1 MRHYRKE
8 SPILTLTRVF
18 AALLCFVS
26 LPAFAQTISGV
37 VSGIVVDA
45 TGAPIPGASVTLV
58 NSGTGSRRPATTE
71 ANGGFVFPSIE
82 PGIYSVIV
90 DALGFKRFEKT
101 QLQVTAAERVS
112 AGTIQLQVGAHT
124 ESVTVSGEAT
134 PVETT
139 SNERSAMLNDQQMNM
154 LMARGRDYTSL
165 LKTLPGVVIS
175 GDPTAL
181 AQQNG
186 PDATN
191 GVRGWLVTMT
201 VDGMVGNDPS
211 STNASFT
218 PVSMDAVSEV
228 KVLLTNYQAEYGRSA
243 GAIINAVSKSGT
255 SAFHGTLYDYLRN
268 EDLNANEF
276 FANRNG
282 VKRPLYRYN
291 VGGYTFGGPFEIPGK
306 FTRWK
311 NKLFFFF
318 GQEFSNLTQPGSLQQ
333 VTTPSVLE
341 RQGDFSQTVDVSG
354 KLIPITDPLS
364 HAPFPGNV
372 VPQSRID
379 FNGQKLLQ
387 VFPLP
392 NITNRAITRG
402 NYNYNFLESLPG
414 TRRFDTYRGDYN
426 PTDKLRLYYRE
437 SIFRRH
443 DTGYATAASGPAWG
457 LVKDF
462 DKYDTETGLLHSTY
476 TATSTLVN
484 EASFGYYHFQEPAGP
499 ESTAAANVINRQQL
513 GMTLGQ
519 YYPQFNQY
527 DIVPSMSFGS
537 GTITNPANIS
547 FDIRWPKLGM
557 TTVFNGNENLTKIR
571 GSHQIKA
578 GFFGERD
585 RMFKGFRGTNQGSFD
600 FSRNVNDPNDT
611 NYAYSNTILGY
622 FNSYTESSSR
632 PESDMRSTLL
642 ESYIQD
648 SWRATSRF
656 TLEYGLRFG
665 VYTPLWAPNLQAS
678 SFEPGSFDPSKAP
691 VLFQPALNPQGVR
704 SALNPL
710 TGQYGPAVEIGAIVP
725 NSGSLSNGMVIY
737 GSSGVPKGFVNNL
750 SPTVA
755 PRFGFAWDVFGDGKT
770 AIRGGFGIFYSPI
783 IPGTD
788 IGSSGT
794 YAFQSNPPFQY
805 NPIQY
810 YGSLSTFLSNQG
822 VIFPSTTVCGVIPTK
837 VNQTTYNF
845 SLGIQRDI
853 GFNTVLDV
861 AYVGALGRHLLQ
873 SVNLDTIPYGAQF
886 KNIDPTTGTALADNF
901 DKPYIGYSTINEYEA
916 NGNSSY
922 HSLQVQANRRFS
934 KGLQFGAVWTWS
946 KFMDET
952 DNDQQTISLY
962 VNPAVWNYGKS
973 LGFDHTHTVTINFL
987 YDLPRASRLWNAA
1000 VVRWAFDSWE
1010 VSGVTTFRSGSPL
1023 GISYSL
1029 INGANVTGG
1038 GDGSRVVVLANP
1050 VLPAGQQTIYQY
1062 FNTGAFGAPVV
1073 GTIGNAPKNVFVG
1086 PGVNNWDLSIFK
1098 NFQIKDRAKFQ
1109 FRWEFY
1115 NAFNHPSF
1123 SGVNTSASFS
1133 APGSTAQL
1141 NGQFGQITST
1151 NGLPR
1156 VMQGSLRFT
1165 F

>member
-1 MRHYRKE
+1 M
-8 SPILTLTRVF
+8 LL
-18 AALLCFVS
+18 AALVS
-26 LPAFAQTISGV
+26 LFAPAVLAQTITGV
-37 VSGIVVDA
+37 VSGIVVDD
-45 TGAPIPGASVTLV
+45 TGAAIPGASVTLV
-58 NSGTGSRRPATTE
+58 NSGRGLRRPAATD
-71 ANGGFVFPSIE
+71 ASGGFVFPSVE
-82 PGIYSVIV
+82 PGTYSVTV
-90 DALGFKRFEKT
+90 DAQGFKRFEKT
-101 QLQVTAAERVS
+101 QIQVTAAERVS
-112 AGTIQLQVGAHT
+112 AGTIQLEVGAHT
-124 ESVTVSGEAT
+124 ESVTVSGAAT

-154 LMARGRDYTSL
+154 LMARGRDYTAL

-291 VGGYTFGGPFEIPGK
+291 VAGYTFGGPFEIPGK

-311 NKLFFFF
+311 DKLFFFF

-333 VTTPSVLE
+333 VTTPTALE
-341 RQGDFSQTVDVSG
+341 RQGDFSQTLNVSG
-354 KLIPITDPLS
+354 QLVSVTDPLT

-372 VPQSRID
+372 VPQSRLD

-392 NITNRAITRG
+392 NITNRAITKG

-443 DTGYATAASGPAWG
+443 DTGYATAASGPSWG
-457 LVKDF
+457 LVKDY

-476 TATSTLVN
+476 TVTSTLVN

-499 ESTAAANVINRQQL
+499 LSTAAASVINRQQL

-527 DIVPSMSFGS
+527 GIIPSMSFGS
-537 GTITNPANIS
+537 GTITSPANVS

-557 TTVFNGNENLTKIR
+557 TTVFNGNEGLTKIW

-578 GFFGERD
+578 GFFWERD

-600 FSRNVNDPNDT
+600 FSRNVNNPNDT
-611 NYAYSNTILGY
+611 NYAYSNAILGY

-632 PESDMRSTLL
+632 PESDMRSALA

-648 SWRATSRF
+648 SWRVTNRL
-656 TLEYGLRFG
+656 TLEYGLRVG
-665 VYTPLWAPNLQAS
+665 AYTPLWAPNLQAA
-678 SFEPGSFDPSKAP
+678 SFSPGRFNASQAP
-691 VLFQPALNPQGVR
+691 VLFQPAFNPQGVR

-710 TGQYGPAVEIGAIVP
+710 TGQFFPAVEIGAIVP
-725 NSGSLSNGMVIY
+725 NSGNQTNGMLIY
-737 GSSGVPKGFVNNL
+737 GTPGVPKGFVNNV
-750 SPTVA
+750 SPTLA
-755 PRFGFAWDVFGDGKT
+755 PRFGFAYDVFGNGRT
-770 AIRGGFGIFYSPI
+770 AIRGGFGMFYSPI

-822 VIFPSTTVCGVIPTK
+822 VIFPSATVCGIIPTK

-853 GFNTVLDV
+853 GFKTVLDV

-901 DKPYIGYSTINEYEA
+901 DKPYLGYSTINEYEA

-987 YDLPRASRLWNAA
+987 YDLPGPSKLWNVRA
-1000 VVRWAFDSWE
+1000 VRWAFDSWE
-1010 VSGVTTFRSGSPL
+1010 VSGVTTFRSGSPM
-1023 GISYSL
+1023 GIGYSL

-1038 GDGSRVVVLANP
+1038 GDGSRVVVGSNP
-1050 VLPAGQQTIYQY
+1050 VLPAGQRTIYQY
-1062 FNTGAFGAPVV
+1062 FNTNAFAAPVV
-1073 GTIGNAPKNVFVG
+1073 GTIGNASKNVFVG

-1098 NFQIKDRAKFQ
+1098 NFPIKDKAKFQ
-1109 FRWEFY
+1109 FRWELY

-1133 APGSTAQL
+1133 APGSTTQL
-1141 NGQFGQITST
+1141 NGQFGQVTST

>member
-1 MRHYRKE
+1 MRFYRERSKLVTFA
-8 SPILTLTRVF
+8 SLL
-18 AALLCFVS
+18 AALVCFASRPV
-26 LPAFAQTISGV
+26 FAQTITGV
-37 VSGIVVDA
+37 VSGTVVDG
-45 TGAPIPGASVTLV
+45 TGAAVPGASVTLV
-58 NSGTGSRRPATTE
+58 NSGTGLRQSATTE
-71 ANGGFVFPSIE
+71 ATGGFVFLSVQPAT
-82 PGIYSVIV
+82 YSVIV
-90 DALGFKRFEKT
+90 EALGFKRLEKT

-112 AGTIQLQVGAHT
+112 AGTMQLEVGALT
-124 ESVTVSGEAT
+124 DSVTVSGQET
-134 PVETT
+134 PVQTT
-139 SNERSAMLNDQQMNM
+139 SNERSAMINEEQMNM
-154 LMARGRDYTSL
+154 LMARARDFTVL
-165 LKTLPGVVIS
+165 LKTLPGVVPIT
-175 GDPTAL
+175 DPATL
-181 AQQNG
+181 QQQNG
-186 PDATN
+186 PNAVN
-191 GVRGWLVTMT
+191 GVRGWLTT
-201 VDGMVGNDPS
+201 QTTDGMVGNDPS
-211 STNASFT
+211 STNGSFT
-218 PVSMDAVSEV
+218 PVSMDAVAEV

-243 GAIINAVSKSGT
+243 GAIINAITKSGT

-268 EDLNANEF
+268 EDLNSNEF
-276 FANRNG
+276 FANKTG
-282 VKRPLYRYN
+282 KARPLYRYN
-291 VGGYTFGGPFEIPGK
+291 VAGYTFGGPFAIPGK

-311 NKLFFFF
+311 DKLFFFF
-318 GQEFSNLTQPGSLQQ
+318 GQEFSNSTQPGSLQQ
-333 VTTPSVLE
+333 VTVPTALE
-341 RQGDFSQTVDVSG
+341 RQGDFSQTLDVSG
-354 KLIPITDPLS
+354 KLVPITDPLS
-364 HAPFPGNV
+364 HAPFPGNI
-372 VPQSRID
+372 VPQNRID

-392 NITNRAITRG
+392 NITNRSITNG

-414 TRRFDTYRGDYN
+414 TRRFDTYRGDYS

-437 SIFRRH
+437 SIFRRY
-443 DTGYATAASGPAWG
+443 DKGYATAASGPAWG

-462 DKYDTETGLLHSTY
+462 DKYDSEAGQLHGTY
-476 TATSTLVN
+476 TITPTLVN

-499 ESTAAANVINRQQL
+499 YSTSSADVINRQKL

-519 YYPQFNQY
+519 FYPQFNQY
-527 DIVPSMSFGS
+527 DIIPSMSFGS
-537 GTITNPANIS
+537 GTITNPASVS

-557 TTVFNGNENLTKIR
+557 TTVFNGNESLSKVWGN
-571 GSHQIKA
+571 HQVKA

-611 NYAYSNTILGY
+611 NYAYSNTVLGL

-632 PESDMRSTLL
+632 PESDMRSTML

-648 SWRATSRF
+648 SWRVTSRF

-665 VYTPLWAPNLQAS
+665 VYTPLWAPNLQAA
-678 SFEPGSFDPSKAP
+678 SFEPGSFNASQAP

-725 NSGSLSNGMVIY
+725 NSGNTSDGMVVE
-737 GSSGVPKGFVNNL
+737 GASGVPKGFVNNL

-755 PRFGFAWDVFGDGKT
+755 PRFGFAYDVFGNGKT
-770 AIRGGFGIFYSPI
+770 AIRGGIGFFYSPI

-810 YGSLSTFLSNQG
+810 YGSLSTFLSSQN

-845 SLGIQRDI
+845 SFGVQRDI
-853 GFNTVLDV
+853 GFRTVLDV

-873 SVNLDTIPYGAQF
+873 SVNLDTIPYGAHF
-886 KNIDPTTGTALADNF
+886 TNIDPTTKTALADNF
-901 DKPYIGYSTINEYEA
+901 DKPYLGYSTINEYEA

-922 HSLQVQANRRFS
+922 HSLQVQGNRRFS
-934 KGLQFGAVWTWS
+934 RGLQFGAVWTWS

-952 DNDQQTISLY
+952 DNDQQTIPLY
-962 VNPAVWNYGKS
+962 VNPKVWNYGKS
-973 LGFDHTHTVTINFL
+973 LGFDHTHSVSVNFL
-987 YDLPRASRLWNAA
+987 YDVPRASKLWKAA
-1000 VVRWAFDSWE
+1000 AVRWAFDNWE
-1010 VSGVTTFRSGSPL
+1010 LAGIATFMDGSPT

-1029 INGANVTGG
+1029 INGADVTGG
-1038 GDGSRVVVLANP
+1038 GDGSRVVVLANAT
-1050 VLPAGQQTIYQY
+1050 LPSGQRTIYQY
-1062 FNTGAFGAPVV
+1062 FNTSAFAAPVV
-1073 GTIGNAPKNVFVG
+1073 GSIGNAPHDVFRG
-1086 PGVNNWDLSIFK
+1086 PGTNNWDLSIFK
-1098 NFQIKDRAKFQ
+1098 NFPIKEKAKFQ
-1109 FRWEFY
+1109 FRWELY

-1133 APGSTAQL
+1133 APGSTTQL
-1141 NGQFGQITST
+1141 NSQFGQVTST